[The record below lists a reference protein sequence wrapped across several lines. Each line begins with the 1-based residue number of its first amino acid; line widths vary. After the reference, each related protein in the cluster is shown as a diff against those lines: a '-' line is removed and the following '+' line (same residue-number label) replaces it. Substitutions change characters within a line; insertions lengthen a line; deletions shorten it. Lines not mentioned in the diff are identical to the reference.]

1 MPFKISRKRGYKRYK
16 GGPLEHVICAK
27 GICFEE
33 AKSDE
38 FKQYA
43 KQVVLNAQAFAN
55 KFIDLGWKVISNGTQ
70 NHMFVLNTYD
80 TIGLTGKQVETIL
93 DEINITLNK
102 NQIPNDVLP
111 PMKSSGVRI
120 GTPAM
125 TTKNWREKDFEKLEE
140 ENTLDYNNIV
150 DNIKNKYIIDI
161 KQLMK

>member
-1 MPFKISRKRGYKRYK
+1 M
-16 GGPLEHVICAK
+16 
-27 GICFEE
+27 
-33 AKSDE
+33 
-38 FKQYA
+38 
-43 KQVVLNAQAFAN
+43 LNVQAFAN
-55 KFIDLGWKVISNGTQ
+55 KFIDIGWKVISNGTQ
-70 NHMFVLNTYD
+70 NHMFVLNTYY

-125 TTKNWREKDFEKLEE
+125 TTKNWREKDFEKLAEIIDSVLRYYKKLE
-140 ENTLDYNNIV
+140 DENTLDYNNIV